1 MRVLILLSG
10 IFLGIVGLLFL
21 TRPEIQADLREIPP
35 QVVDTIIVTQQ
46 DVRHAREI
54 SGKLQPSRTAN
65 LRFQVAGSL
74 TKRWVEPG
82 QQVGAGQVLLEVDP
96 GDYAD
101 AATEK
106 RALLEQENK
115 AIERDRALLELEEQ
129 EAALLQRELERLARL
144 ERESLVSM
152 SHYEEIEQKLIRSQA
167 EIARLSNSV
176 ATAGAR
182 QRLKGA
188 ALQRAQRDLDRTRLT
203 APFAATVNRVLLE
216 TGDYATPGQHAV
228 DLVQVEELD
237 IYLEAPGDLAE
248 YLAPD
253 QLVDVRI
260 NGGHIQGRII
270 ALALDP
276 DPATNTHP
284 LRVRI
289 DGAGLYPG
297 KIVSV
302 TLPGRFFSQ
311 ARIIPVTAV
320 LNERDADYVFVV
332 ERNRLR
338 KHPVRLI
345 ARHGAAQVIDGIEAG
360 TTLVAYGVAA
370 YSDGQQVSIRK

>member
-182 QRLKGA
+182 QRQKGA

-370 YSDGQQVSIRK
+370 YSDGQRVSIRK

>member
-1 MRVLILLSG
+1 MRLLILSG
-10 IFLGIVGLLFL
+10 IFLGIAGLLFL
-21 TRPEIQADLREIPP
+21 TRPEIQADLSEIAP
-35 QVVDTIIVTQQ
+35 QVVDTIVVKQQ
-46 DVRHAREI
+46 DVQHTREI
-54 SGKLQPSRTAN
+54 SGKLQPSRTAS

-82 QQVGAGQVLLEVDP
+82 QHVSAGQVLLEVDP
-96 GDYAD
+96 GDYVNAV
-101 AATEK
+101 TE
-106 RALLEQENK
+106 RSALLEQENR

-144 ERESLVSM
+144 ERESLASK
-152 SHYEEIEQKLIRSQA
+152 SHYEEVEQKLIRSRA
-167 EIARLSNSV
+167 EIARLRHSV

-182 QRLKGA
+182 RRQKEA
-188 ALQRAQRDLDRTRLT
+188 ALQRTQRDLDRTRLT

-237 IYLEAPGDLAE
+237 VYLEAPGDLAV
-248 YLAPD
+248 YLELD
-253 QLVDVRI
+253 QLIEVRV
-260 NGGHIQGRII
+260 NGGQIQGRII

-276 DPATNTHP
+276 DPATNTHA
-284 LRVRI
+284 LRIRVNG
-289 DGAGLYPG
+289 DGLYPG

-302 TLPGRFFSQ
+302 VLPGRFFSQ

-320 LNERDADYVFVV
+320 LNEREADYVFVV

-338 KHPVRLI
+338 KQPVRLI
-345 ARHGAAQVIDGIEAG
+345 TRHEGAQIIDGIEAG

-370 YSDGQQVSIRK
+370 YSDGQQVSARQ